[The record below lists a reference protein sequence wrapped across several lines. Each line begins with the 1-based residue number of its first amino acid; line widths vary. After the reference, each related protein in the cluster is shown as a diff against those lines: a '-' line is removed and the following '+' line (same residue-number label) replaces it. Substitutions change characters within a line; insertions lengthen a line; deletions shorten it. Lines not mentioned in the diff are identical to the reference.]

1 MERLGYQRYGAQGG
15 DWGSSISREL
25 GLTAPEH
32 LIGVHL
38 NMLFPYFRDEP
49 ADLTE
54 QERARLEALRRFR
67 STGSGY
73 FAIQST
79 RPQTLAYGLTDSP
92 AGQLAWITEKFGEW
106 TDGGVPD
113 EAVDRTSCSP
123 TSRCTG

>member
-25 GLTAPEH
+25 GLIDPGH

-54 QERARLEALRRFR
+54 QERARLEALLVGDVRAFFRPLRR
-67 STGSGY
+67 
-73 FAIQST
+73 
-79 RPQTLAYGLTDSP
+79 
-92 AGQLAWITEKFGEW
+92 
-106 TDGGVPD
+106 
-113 EAVDRTSCSP
+113 
-123 TSRCTG
+123 